1 MEWQEAELEVI
12 RSVTQPG
19 GEGVLERVK
28 MMMISTHST
37 YIEHQI
43 LSLLCA
49 AGWHLIV
56 SLPFAESGLA
66 DHYELHASFVLGR
79 VTKGPTDG
87 AQVWVNPRHVDI
99 EVEFAAPQAQGCMT
113 MPFAYPIPM
122 A

>member
-1 MEWQEAELEVI
+1 MEVI

-66 DHYELHASFVLGR
+66 DHYQLHASFVLGFR
-79 VTKGPTDG
+79 V
-87 AQVWVNPRHVDI
+87 
-99 EVEFAAPQAQGCMT
+99 
-113 MPFAYPIPM
+113 
-122 A
+122 

>member
-1 MEWQEAELEVI
+1 MEWQEAELDVI
-12 RSVTQPG
+12 RSVTQTG
-19 GEGVLERVK
+19 REGVLERVK

-56 SLPFAESGLA
+56 SLPMTATA
-66 DHYELHASFVLGR
+66 DNFPLHASFVLGR

-99 EVEFAAPQAQGCMT
+99 ELEFAAPKAQGCMIK
-113 MPFAYPIPM
+113 PFAYPIPVW
-122 A
+122 